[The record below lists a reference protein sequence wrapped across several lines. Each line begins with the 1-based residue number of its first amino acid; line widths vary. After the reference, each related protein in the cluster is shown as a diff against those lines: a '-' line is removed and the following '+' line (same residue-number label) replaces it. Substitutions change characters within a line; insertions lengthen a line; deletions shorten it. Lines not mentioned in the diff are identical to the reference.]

1 MNENETYKIINHSGP
16 GYNALYSV
24 CNITMYIDGTEVG
37 RINSTICDELNDDT
51 EDEDSNH
58 SYYFYIHDLFVEP
71 KYRMKG
77 YANKLI
83 QKIKEFN
90 KTNTRN
96 GLQRN
101 IPMVANCNDLS
112 KSIFENNGFNL
123 KEKLYIMEL

>member
-1 MNENETYKIINHSGP
+1 MNEVETYKITNHSGP

-24 CNITMYIDGTEVG
+24 CNINMYIDGVEVG
-37 RINSTICDELNDDT
+37 RIYSTICDELNDDT

-58 SYYFYIHDLFVEP
+58 SYYFYIHDLFIEP
-71 KYRMKG
+71 EYRMKG

-83 QKIKEFN
+83 QKIKTFN
-90 KTNTRN
+90 KA
-96 GLQRN
+96 N